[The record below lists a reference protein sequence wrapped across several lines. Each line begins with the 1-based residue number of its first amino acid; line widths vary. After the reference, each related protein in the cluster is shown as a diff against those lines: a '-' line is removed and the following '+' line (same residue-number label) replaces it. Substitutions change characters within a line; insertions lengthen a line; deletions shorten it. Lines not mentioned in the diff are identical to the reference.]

1 MEALELKAEVRE
13 VTGRHVKYLRQD
25 GLVPAVLYG
34 RNTASTLL
42 QIEAKS
48 LYKVL
53 REAGTHQ
60 LISLQVSDK
69 KPLMTLARDIQRD
82 NIKHNYL
89 HVDFYAVQ
97 MDEKVTAQVPLVIDG
112 VAPAVKDQ
120 GGILTQG
127 LDELEIECLPKD
139 LISAIEVNVEEL
151 VEYNDAVIVADLK
164 VPSSITILSDL
175 DSMVVKVEPPR
186 KEEEVE
192 VVEEEEVEVTAE
204 PEVLTEAKAEE
215 GEDQE

>member
-151 VEYNDAVIVADLK
+151 VEYNDTIIVADLK

-175 DSMVVKVEPPR
+175 DSMVAKVEPPR

-192 VVEEEEVEVTAE
+192 VLEEEEVEVTAE